1 MNQKGFPIIIIAIII
16 IIAVVGF
23 FIYQRRAS
31 SPANPTTINQGE
43 QNAVSQ
49 QSQLKTEVSPSS
61 TASVPPKPTATQI
74 PTPTP
79 SSLSPFTDKFLMAFL
94 ACNNSAANCG
104 DPRNH
109 QTFLAQSNDG
119 ATWTLVS
126 GVQPLSGSVPDVIR
140 RGNTLYI
147 FSPGTVARYHLN
159 TGKID
164 LPQPVAITAGNDSNE
179 LFVDPSVTFDANG
192 NLVLFYLLGQIGS
205 DPAHCPPGES
215 SCTKVI
221 RSATE
226 VSGSDGTRFI
236 VDPGDRADISINGQE
251 TASDP
256 AIIKDP
262 NGYSLLISRGPSVE
276 VMTSSNLRGT
286 FKDIP
291 TLSGGMLVSNLGGVP
306 DGYYDSASGQY
317 WIYIT
322 SGMNNSVIRRAVSNN
337 ITSPLAENQF
347 STVLSGSNI
356 GLGSSFM
363 VASPG
368 ITSNQP

>member
-1 MNQKGFPIIIIAIII
+1 
-16 IIAVVGF
+16 
-23 FIYQRRAS
+23 
-31 SPANPTTINQGE
+31 
-43 QNAVSQ
+43 
-49 QSQLKTEVSPSS
+49 
-61 TASVPPKPTATQI
+61 
-74 PTPTP
+74 
-79 SSLSPFTDKFLMAFL
+79 MAFL
-94 ACNNSAANCG
+94 SCNSTANCG

-119 ATWTLVS
+119 VNWTRVS
-126 GVQPLSGSVPDVIR
+126 GVPSFPGSVPDVIR

-147 FSPGTVARYHLN
+147 FSPGTVARYHLD

-164 LPQPVAITAGNDSNE
+164 LPQPVTIITSNNSNE
-179 LFVDPSVTFDANG
+179 LFVDPSITVDANG

-215 SCTKVI
+215 YCTKVI
-221 RSATE
+221 HSATE
-226 VSGSDGTRFI
+226 VAGSDGTRFT

-256 AIIKDP
+256 AIFKDP
-262 NGYSLLISRGPSVE
+262 NGYTLLISRGQSVE
-276 VMTSSNLRGT
+276 AMTSSDLRGT

-291 TLSGGMLVSNLGGVP
+291 TLTGDMLIDNLGGVP

-317 WIYIT
+317 WVYIT
-322 SGMNNSVIRRAVSNN
+322 SGTNNSVIRRAMSNN
-337 ITSPLAENQF
+337 ITSPLTENQF

-356 GLGSSFM
+356 GLGSLFM

-368 ITSNQP
+368 ITPNQP

>member
-1 MNQKGFPIIIIAIII
+1 MKPKYIFSSAIIVILVLVI
-16 IIAVVGF
+16 ITI
-23 FIYQRRAS
+23 FIGSRTNKQLPEQ
-31 SPANPTTINQGE
+31 SPQ
-43 QNAVSQ
+43 QNAVPQ
-49 QSQLKTEVSPSS
+49 PSQLKTTTFPPPTVSVPLKS
-61 TASVPPKPTATQI
+61 TAT

-79 SSLSPFTDKFLMAFL
+79 SFSSPFTDKYLMAFL
-94 ACNNSAANCG
+94 VCNNSAANCG

-119 ATWTLVS
+119 ATWTRVS
-126 GVQPLSGSVPDVIR
+126 GVLPLPGSVPDVIR

-147 FSPGTVARYHLN
+147 FSPGMVARYYLD

-164 LPQPVAITAGNDSNE
+164 LPQPVAITASNNTNE
-179 LFVDPSVTFDANG
+179 LFVDPSITVDANG

-215 SCTKVI
+215 SCTKI
-221 RSATE
+221 IHSATE
-226 VSGSDGTRFI
+226 ITGSDGTRFT
-236 VDPGDRADISINGQE
+236 VDSGNRADISINGQE

-256 AIIKDP
+256 AILKDP
-262 NGYSLLISRGPSVE
+262 NGYTLLISRGQSVE
-276 VMTSSNLRGT
+276 AMMSSNLRGT

-291 TLSGGMLVSNLGGVP
+291 TLPGGILVNNLGGVP
-306 DGYYDSASGQY
+306 DGYYDSASGRY

-322 SGMNNSVIRRAVSNN
+322 SGTNDSVIRRAVSNN
-337 ITSPLAENQF
+337 ITYPLSEGQF
-347 STVLSGSNI
+347 STVLSGSNV

-368 ITSNQP
+368 VTPNQP

>member
-1 MNQKGFPIIIIAIII
+1 MKLKSIFIAVIIIVI
-16 IIAVVGF
+16 VLFGF
-23 FIYQRRAS
+23 FIYQRRTS
-31 SPANPTTINQGE
+31 IPANPTAINQGE
-43 QNAVSQ
+43 QNAVPQNTS
-49 QSQLKTEVSPSS
+49 SVSVSPKS
-61 TASVPPKPTATQI
+61 TATT
-74 PTPTP
+74 TP
-79 SSLSPFTDKFLMAFL
+79 SLLSPFTGKYLMAFL
-94 ACNNSAANCG
+94 ACNSSTASCN

-109 QTFLAQSNDG
+109 RTFLAQSNDG

-126 GVQPLSGSVPDVIR
+126 SVPSLPGSVPDVIR
-140 RGNTLYI
+140 RGNTLYV
-147 FSPGTVARYHLN
+147 FSPGTVARYHLD

-164 LPQPVAITAGNDSNE
+164 LPQPVTITTSNNSDE
-179 LFVDPSVTFDANG
+179 LFVDPSITVDANG
-192 NLVLFYLLGQIGS
+192 NLVLFYLLGQMGS
-205 DPAHCPPGES
+205 DPAHCPPGEL

-221 RSATE
+221 HSATE
-226 VSGSDGTRFI
+226 VAGSDGTRFI

-262 NGYSLLISRGPSVE
+262 SGYMLLISRGHSVE
-276 VMTSSNLRGT
+276 AMTSSNLRGT

-291 TLSGGMLVSNLGGVP
+291 ALPGGILVSNLGGVP

-322 SGMNNSVIRRAVSNN
+322 SGTNNSVIRRAVSNN
-337 ITSPLAENQF
+337 INSLLTENQF
-347 STVLSGSNI
+347 STVLSGSSI

-368 ITSNQP
+368 VTLNKP